1 MKDLEP
7 DKYLRA
13 VVSFMKR
20 WPDILDLG
28 ACLCVFLLNPAN
40 GMAHGTKS
48 GDKSHI
54 AVLEEVRET

>member
-1 MKDLEP
+1 MKGLEP

-13 VVSFMKR
+13 IASFMEH
-20 WPDILDLG
+20 WPDMLDLR
-28 ACLCVFLLNPAN
+28 ACLCVFLLNPTN

-54 AVLEEVRET
+54 AVLEGVRET